1 MSQHP
6 LEHRVA
12 RLEAELIALKS
23 QQPAAEPARPWWK
36 KIVGVFADNPEF
48 EAAVVQGREYRE
60 SLTLLDNA
68 ADELSDLPDQLSQD
82 YSIQEA
88 ILELREP
95 IALAIQRHYTLPEI
109 AQILTER
116 GIDVS
121 ATELGHYLGHYYS
134 APATAESDLKY
145 HPQISPKNGNGFRPN
160 RSKKAAQSVKR
171 RCTH

>member
-1 MSQHP
+1 MHT
-6 LEHRVA
+6 LEQRVA
-12 RLEAELIALKS
+12 RLEAELTELKS

-68 ADELSDLPDQLSQD
+68 ADELLDLPDKLSQD

-116 GIDVS
+116 GIAVS
-121 ATELGHYLGHYYS
+121 ATELDHYYS
-134 APATAESDLKY
+134 APASAESDPKY
-145 HPQISPKNGNGFRPN
+145 HPQIFPKSGNGPRQN
-160 RSKKAAQSVKR
+160 RSKKAAQPV
-171 RCTH
+171 